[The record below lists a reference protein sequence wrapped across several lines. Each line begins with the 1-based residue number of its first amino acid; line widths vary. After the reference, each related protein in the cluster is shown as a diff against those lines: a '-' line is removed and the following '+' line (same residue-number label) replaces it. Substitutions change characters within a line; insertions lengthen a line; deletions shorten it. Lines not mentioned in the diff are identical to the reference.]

1 MITKMVEPKKQAREP
16 LTDRQQVIYNF
27 IRNTIAAGRPSPT
40 VREIGDEFG
49 IKSPNGVM
57 AHLKALQR
65 KGWINREDYAA
76 RSITLVSEPRTEFIT
91 LTPGQSLNVGGVMVG
106 VVGVG
111 ETEVN
116 LEVIYP
122 DNQELTTDE

>member
-65 KGWINREDYAA
+65 KGWINREEHVA
-76 RSITLVSEPRTEFIT
+76 RSITLVSMPRTEIVT
-91 LTPGQSLNVGGVMVG
+91 LSPGQVLNVGGVMVG
-106 VVGVG
+106 CIGVSDG
-111 ETEVN
+111 EVN
-116 LEVIYP
+116 LEVVFR
-122 DNQELTTDE
+122 DHQDFSVDE